1 MFALFRKLVLMIG
14 VFAAPAANADAL
26 GQIDHLQ
33 IEFDDE
39 TQIPHDVLKQCGGI
53 MLFTLEDAAPTMM
66 PNEEMGVFTK
76 KLDAFHE
83 KHQLTSKMSDYFSQT
98 SEKMFIADGID
109 VENANYQMGM
119 SKWYFAQQYRDAYL
133 DVLETTGQPWGDD
146 SPFRIAYQADM
157 DKCTKLYNM
166 QKPKGPTQ

>member
-1 MFALFRKLVLMIG
+1 
-14 VFAAPAANADAL
+14 
-26 GQIDHLQ
+26 
-33 IEFDDE
+33 
-39 TQIPHDVLKQCGGI
+39 

-66 PNEEMGVFTK
+66 PNEEMGAFTK
-76 KLDAFHE
+76 KLDAYHQ
-83 KHQLTSKMSDYFSQT
+83 KHQLTFKMSDYFSQA
-98 SEKMFIADGID
+98 SEKMFIADGMD
-109 VENANYQMGM
+109 FEHANYQMGI